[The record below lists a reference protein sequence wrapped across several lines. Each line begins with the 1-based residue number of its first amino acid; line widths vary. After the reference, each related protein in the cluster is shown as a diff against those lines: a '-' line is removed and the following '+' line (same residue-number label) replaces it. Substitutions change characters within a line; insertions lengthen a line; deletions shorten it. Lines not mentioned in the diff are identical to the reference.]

1 MRFAVNQ
8 WHLTPH
14 TPSHPLMRF
23 AVKRVRRQ
31 RPRGGAVLGWS
42 GRDAE
47 DLTRG
52 RAGLRRGPHEA
63 AAAQVPPAAHSR
75 T

>member
-8 WHLTPH
+8 WPLTPH

-31 RPRGGAVLGWS
+31 RPRGWAVLGWS
-42 GRDAE
+42 GMDGGGP
-47 DLTRG
+47 DTRPG
-52 RAGLRRGPHEA
+52 R
-63 AAAQVPPAAHSR
+63 PASR
-75 T
+75 PA